1 MYTVTIIN
9 GDVSAILNEVN
20 VRSPC
25 RIYNAEI
32 VQTIN
37 KVHTFSFT
45 INIIHPEYGN
55 VKEKRTR
62 IKITNGDKIIF
73 DGYCLKIQEFMD
85 GTGKFYKKVV
95 CESAIGYLYDS
106 VQMYWTIHSETFA
119 FVQFIEHFLSIH
131 NAQVEDY
138 KRIYI
143 GTIINEKPTYNS
155 FTIQYGKSY
164 DVLKYIT
171 DRYGGEFQVRSGED
185 GKLYFDYST
194 EGILPSENKIPIQ
207 LAHNLQSLESFL
219 DGSQVVTMLFPYGA
233 KISEDSQVRH
243 DIGSV
248 NGGQLFVTAEDG
260 GAALERYGQIGEVQ
274 IFDEVTDPAVLKSYG
289 QRCVNEKSLVTTSYR
304 ISALDLATIG
314 LEIEMFQLGGLCQLI
329 NPIMEIDREI
339 RVIKLTIDINAPQK
353 SSIEVGNITQS
364 ISSMTADA
372 ASLKSTVNGLTA
384 RLPEIQKQTLEQ
396 ANQNTAAAIAEL
408 GDVITAEGL
417 TGLLQIYATLSYLQ
431 NNYSTTSAINALL
444 ADLATKVYVTEE
456 LTDYIKKDDEIDG
469 EKVSVDG
476 GNLTDMLAEIVGR
489 IADLEERL
497 PTDEPPETE
506 PPIEE
511 PEE

>member
-9 GDVSAILNEVN
+9 GTSTAVLNEVN

-32 VQTIN
+32 VKEIN
-37 KVHTFSFT
+37 KVHTFSFD
-45 INIIHPEYGN
+45 INIIHPNYAD

-62 IKITNGDKIIF
+62 VKITNGDKIVF
-73 DGYCLKIQEFMD
+73 DGYCLKIQEFMERD
-85 GTGKFYKKVV
+85 GKFYKKIV
-95 CESAIGYLYDS
+95 CESAIGYLFDS
-106 VQMYWTIHSETFA
+106 TQMYWTIHSETFT

-138 KRIYI
+138 KQIYVGKI
-143 GTIINEKPTYNS
+143 FNDKPTYNS
-155 FTIQYGKSY
+155 FTIQYGKSF

-171 DRYGGEFQVRSGED
+171 DRFGGEYQVRTDTD

-207 LAHNLQSLESFL
+207 LAHNLQNLESFV

-233 KISEDSQVRH
+233 KISEDSQVRY
-243 DIGSV
+243 DISSV

-260 GAALERYGQIGEVQ
+260 GAALERYGQISEIQ
-274 IFDEVTDPAVLKSYG
+274 IFDEVTDPVVLKSYG
-289 QRCVNEKSLVTTSYR
+289 QRSVNEKSLVTTSYR

-314 LEIEMFQLGGLCQLI
+314 LEIEMFQLGGLCQLV
-329 NPIMEIDREI
+329 NPIMNIDREI

-372 ASLKSTVNGLTA
+372 ANLKNAVTGLTA

-396 ANQNTAAAIAEL
+396 ANQNTQAAIKEL
-408 GDVITAEGL
+408 GEVITAEEL
-417 TGLLQIYATLSYLQ
+417 TALLQMYVSLSYLQ
-431 NNYSTTSAINALL
+431 SNYSTTLAINALL
-444 ADLATKVYVTEE
+444 ADLATKVFVTEK
-456 LTDYIKKDDEIDG
+456 LADYVKKADNIDG
-469 EKVSVDG
+469 EKVTIYSD
-476 GNLTDMLAEIVGR
+476 NLTDKLAEIFSKITEIESR
-489 IADLEERL
+489 LSALEVV
-497 PTDEPPETE
+497 
-506 PPIEE
+506 
-511 PEE
+511 